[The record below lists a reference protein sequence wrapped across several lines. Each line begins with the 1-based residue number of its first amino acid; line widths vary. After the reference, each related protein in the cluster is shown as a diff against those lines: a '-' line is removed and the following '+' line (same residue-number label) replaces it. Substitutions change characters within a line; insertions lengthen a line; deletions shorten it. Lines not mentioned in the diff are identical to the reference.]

1 MLDRPAVAAVIVGA
15 RNRTHVA
22 SNVRISEVSLTQAD
36 RDEIDAVLRFRQG
49 PEGDTFMLERD
60 RSGRH
65 GSIMKYNLSKEVA

>member
-15 RNRTHVA
+15 RNRAHIA
-22 SNVRISEVSLTQAD
+22 SNVGISEVSLTQAD

-49 PEGDTFMLERD
+49 PEGEPFALERD
-60 RSGRH
+60 RTGRH